1 MVPIDS
7 AKIDKKWRINKYNR
21 DWVILLSKLYQNFP

>member
-21 DWVILLSKLYQNFP
+21 DWVILLSQV